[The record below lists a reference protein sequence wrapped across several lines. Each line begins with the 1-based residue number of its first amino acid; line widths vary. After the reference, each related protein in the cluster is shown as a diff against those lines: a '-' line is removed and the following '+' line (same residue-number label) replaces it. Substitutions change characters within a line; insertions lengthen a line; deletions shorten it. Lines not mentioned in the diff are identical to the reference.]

1 MLPRPLR
8 PPPYPPRPGCGG
20 FFASCGKRGR
30 PRTAS
35 VLAALLLAASQAPA
49 GQPPGILIAG
59 NSYSYYSCGVDEVLR
74 GLMRETR
81 PRLRSE
87 VTLEAVRGGAVAAHP
102 LPQLLRS
109 RGGLPG
115 PGIVILQGNSAA
127 AAAGHSGFYRRGV
140 LVQAE
145 AARRFGPDAKPA

>member
-1 MLPRPLR
+1 M
-8 PPPYPPRPGCGG
+8 
-20 FFASCGKRGR
+20 
-30 PRTAS
+30 
-35 VLAALLLAASQAPA
+35 AASQAPA

-59 NSYSYYSCGVDEVLR
+59 NSYSYYNCGVDEVLR
-74 GLMRETR
+74 GFVREAR

-87 VTLEAVRGGAVAAHP
+87 VTLEAVSGGAVAAHP

-140 LVQAE
+140 LAQAE

>member
-30 PRTAS
+30 PRAAS

-59 NSYSYYSCGVDEVLR
+59 NSYSYYNCGVDEVLR

-87 VTLEAVRGGAVAAHP
+87 VTLEAVSGGAVAAHP
-102 LPQLLRS
+102 LPQLLRPRGARARS
-109 RGGLPG
+109 RC
-115 PGIVILQGNSAA
+115 S
-127 AAAGHSGFYRRGV
+127 
-140 LVQAE
+140 
-145 AARRFGPDAKPA
+145 